1 MAQKSRPPVRNR
13 LLLRGMVGYNNVM
26 EEPSMITFR
35 TTTDVKDDRQVVLTL
50 PPEVPTGQAE
60 LVVIVERPATND
72 KPPRTSLA
80 DWAEANTENWGNRLS
95 SEDVEGFT
103 DRRF

>member
-1 MAQKSRPPVRNR
+1 
-13 LLLRGMVGYNNVM
+13 
-26 EEPSMITFR
+26 MITFR
-35 TTTDVKDDRQVVLTL
+35 ITTDVKDDRRVVLTL

-60 LVVIVERPATND
+60 LVVSVNSPSPEK

-80 DWAEANTENWGNRLS
+80 DWAEANAEHWGEQLS

-103 DRRF
+103 GRRF